1 MIVVIMALVITTLML
16 NLYSGYSNHYKHHAK
31 NAIQHIYVKE
41 FCMSGLLKK
50 LPAKLTKKRPAK
62 ASDSTR
68 APTEKPSSTLKPIS
82 NQFTKL
88 LSVTKYLPAG
98 ARSSILSKAFGKV
111 VPYVGTTGIY
121 YETVEPNQVVVSLN
135 NNKAVQNHIGSIHA
149 VAITLLAETATGFIL
164 GLNLP
169 SDRVL
174 LIKSYSINFYRPI
187 KKGQV
192 AAVATLSDEQRLDI
206 LNTPKGEM
214 VIPCVI
220 HDRESDSDRDPI
232 VVEMLWAWVP
242 KSELEARR
250 QGQNNKS
257 KTETEQSNGSVT
269 ASTTDDTTIESDDN
283 A

>member
-1 MIVVIMALVITTLML
+1 
-16 NLYSGYSNHYKHHAK
+16 
-31 NAIQHIYVKE
+31 
-41 FCMSGLLKK
+41 MSGLINK
-50 LPAKLTKKRPAK
+50 LSIKRPTKIPAKLPEKI
-62 ASDSTR
+62 SDALTPQTNVSMN
-68 APTEKPSSTLKPIS
+68 PSKLKPIS

-88 LSVTKYLPAG
+88 LSITKYLPTG
-98 ARSSILSKAFGKV
+98 ARSTILSKAFGKV
-111 VPYVGTTGIY
+111 VPYVGTTGVY

-149 VAITLLAETATGFIL
+149 VAVTLLAETATGFIL

-174 LIKSYSINFYRPI
+174 LIKSYSVNFYRPLN
-187 KKGQV
+187 KGQI

-220 HDRESDSDRDPI
+220 NDRESDSVRDPI
-232 VVEMLWAWVP
+232 TVEMTWAWIP

-250 QGQNNKS
+250 QGKSQNKVPVAE
-257 KTETEQSNGSVT
+257 TETANHQ
-269 ASTTDDTTIESDDN
+269 
-283 A
+283 

>member
-1 MIVVIMALVITTLML
+1 
-16 NLYSGYSNHYKHHAK
+16 
-31 NAIQHIYVKE
+31 
-41 FCMSGLLKK
+41 MSALLKK
-50 LPAKLTKKRPAK
+50 LPIKLTNKSLAKVADNSKPTAQKPA
-62 ASDSTR
+62 T
-68 APTEKPSSTLKPIS
+68 TLKPIS

-111 VPYVGTTGIY
+111 VPYVGTTGVY

-135 NNKAVQNHIGSIHA
+135 NVKAVQNHIGSVHA
-149 VAITLLAETATGFIL
+149 VAITLLAETATGFVL

-174 LIKSYSINFYRPI
+174 LIKSYSVNFYRPI
-187 KKGQV
+187 KKGQM
-192 AAVATLSDEQRLDI
+192 AAIASLSDEQRLDI

-220 HDRESDSDRDPI
+220 QDRESDSDRDPI
-232 VVEMLWAWVP
+232 VVEMTWAWIP

-250 QGQNNKS
+250 QGKASEKS
-257 KTETEQSNGSVT
+257 KEAEAETETET
-269 ASTTDDTTIESDDN
+269 ETEI
-283 A
+283 

>member
-1 MIVVIMALVITTLML
+1 
-16 NLYSGYSNHYKHHAK
+16 
-31 NAIQHIYVKE
+31 
-41 FCMSGLLKK
+41 MSGLLKK
-50 LPAKLTKKRPAK
+50 LPTKLANKLPAK
-62 ASDSTR
+62 VSDNTI
-68 APTEKPSSTLKPIS
+68 SSVEQPHTTLKPIS

-111 VPYVGTTGIY
+111 VPYVGTTGVY

-135 NNKAVQNHIGSIHA
+135 NTKAVQNHIGSVHA

-174 LIKSYSINFYRPI
+174 LIKSYSVNFYRPI
-187 KKGQV
+187 KKGQI
-192 AAVATLSDEQRLDI
+192 AAVSSLTDEQRLDI

-232 VVEMLWAWVP
+232 VVEMTWAWIP

-250 QGQNNKS
+250 QGNASSKSTESNPETDTDTDTEIQKNDQLSADDETAANK
-257 KTETEQSNGSVT
+257 
-269 ASTTDDTTIESDDN
+269 
-283 A
+283 